1 MNSPRRSLLR
11 LAVATCLTL
20 LLVPGVVMAQTTG
33 TIQGFIKADNG
44 DPIPGVTV
52 TVRNTETGAER
63 VVITDAEG
71 FYKATALVSGV
82 YSLTASLEGMQTL
95 QQDNIQ
101 LLLGQTIDVNFEMGV
116 EAQAETIIVTSESPI
131 VEVSRSAAASYVGAL
146 EIESLPI
153 SGRDFKEFAL
163 LTPTV
168 TNETDRGFLHV
179 SGQRGIYTGMNIDG
193 TSGKSAF
200 FGYGRG
206 GEATENDGLVV
217 AQDSVKEFQVFT
229 NSFAPEYGANGG
241 GYINVITKSGTN
253 ELKGSGFWFFRDDSL
268 SEDIPA
274 TPLEVFRGNPG
285 GSPVDEFER
294 QNWGASIGG
303 PIKKDRTHFFFSYD
317 QTTRDEPFTDDLRTR
332 GAYDAILLR
341 GQSDPN
347 FLALVEGYSPNNDGT
362 AAPDPVNGRTA
373 TGLFVRSVD
382 NLILFGKLDH
392 QIGNNHNLGVRVN
405 YTDYERT
412 SSFKDE
418 ESLKT
423 EDTSSLIGSFLS
435 VIGSNA
441 INDFRLQWAEDN
453 LDRLSQRVGEPI
465 EAQIR
470 FRFGDR
476 DSVGKFDFLP
486 ILAEEEKLQLQDS
499 YSYLFGDHDLKFG
512 VDYQKDDLAQLFAG
526 SKDGRYDYNSMANFL
541 ANVASSARIYFGNVT
556 FPNYD
561 ETQELYGLFAQ
572 DSWRQSANL
581 TLNFGVRWGKT
592 DNPSGLTHIFPFGE
606 SIPDDDHFAPRFGF
620 AYSPGGTGRDVVR
633 GGIGLFYGR
642 TPTLLFAS
650 QVQENGI
657 FPNYGRVIVEPG
669 DSGFVQ
675 LGEPIP
681 NQSPPLDTI
690 PSTSY
695 LNPDFQDAET
705 MRLNLGYERQLGT
718 AWSAG
723 VDVIYAEGENL
734 QRNFDDNAQIESRDE
749 FGRPIYSDDPVNPN
763 LATIFVRRSNGE
775 SEYTAVTLKV
785 NRRWSGRYQLQAHYT
800 WSEDKDT
807 DSNER
812 SATTV
817 TVSDPD
823 NLRYDWGLSS
833 RDVENRFVLSGVVE
847 VPWKIKLAGILKI
860 QDGIPYT
867 GIDANTNLPNYP
879 TNGPDPRAVLNGQRL
894 GRNTFRNE
902 GLSQLDVRI
911 TKAFDLGRFDID
923 LFAEIFN
930 LFSDHSFTLQ
940 DGGEGDFDTTSQQ
953 QPLLPNGSPNPE
965 FGIPDRRVTPL
976 QQWQLGLRLSF

>member
-1 MNSPRRSLLR
+1 MNSPRTSPLW
-11 LAVATCLTL
+11 L
-20 LLVPGVVMAQTTG
+20 LLAAVLLIVPGLARAQTTG
-33 TIQGFIKADNG
+33 TIQGFVTSDNG
-44 DPIPGVTV
+44 DPIPGVTI
-52 TVRNTETGAER
+52 TVHNTETGAEHI
-63 VVITDAEG
+63 VVTDAAG
-71 FYKATALVSGV
+71 FYKASALVSGL
-82 YSLTASLEGMQTL
+82 YSVMASLEGMQTI
-95 QQDNIQ
+95 QQENIR
-101 LLLGQTIDVNFEMGV
+101 LLLGQTIDVNLIMGV
-116 EAQAETIIVTSESPI
+116 AAQTETIVVTSEAPI
-131 VEVSRSAAASYVGAL
+131 VEVSRSSAASYVGEL

-153 SGRDFKEFAL
+153 SGRDFKQFAL

-168 TNETDRGFLHV
+168 TNESDRGFLHV
-179 SGQRGIYTGMNIDG
+179 AGQRGIYTGMNIDG

-253 ELKGSGFWFFRDDSL
+253 ELKGSGFWFYRDDSL

-274 TPLEVFRGNPG
+274 TPLEEFRGDPG

-303 PIKKDRTHFFFSYD
+303 PIKQDRTHFFFSYD
-317 QTTRDEPFTDDLRTR
+317 QTTRDQPFTSDLRTR

-341 GQSDPN
+341 GQTDPD
-347 FLALVEGYSPNNDGT
+347 FLALVEGFSPNNDGV

-373 TGLFVRSVD
+373 SGLFVRSVD

-392 QIGNNHNLGVRVN
+392 RIGNEHTLGLRVN

-412 SSFKDE
+412 STFKDE

-435 VIGSNA
+435 IIGSNA
-441 INDFRLQWAEDN
+441 INDFRIQWAEDN

-486 ILAEEEKLQLQDS
+486 ILVEEQKVQVQDS

-512 VDYQKDDLAQLFAG
+512 VDYQSDNLKQLFAG
-526 SKDGRYDYNSMANFL
+526 SKDGRYDYNSMEDFL
-541 ANVASSARIYFGNVT
+541 NNNASRARIYFGNVT

-561 ETQELYGLFAQ
+561 ESQDLYGLFAQ
-572 DSWRQSANL
+572 DSWRVNPDL

-592 DNPSGLTHIFPFGE
+592 DNPSGLEHVFPVGT

-650 QVQENGI
+650 QVQENGL
-657 FPNYGRVIVEPG
+657 FPNFGRVTVGPG
-669 DSGFVQ
+669 QSGFVQ
-675 LGEPIP
+675 LGQPIP

-695 LNPDFQDAET
+695 LDSDFRDAET
-705 MRLNLGYERQLGT
+705 LRINLGYERQLGT

-723 VDVIYAEGENL
+723 VDLIYAEGDHL

-749 FGRPIYSDDPVNPN
+749 FGRPIYSDDPANPN
-763 LATIFVRRSNGE
+763 FNTIFVRRSNGE

-785 NRRWSGRYQLQAHYT
+785 GRRWSGRYQLQAHYT
-800 WSEDKDT
+800 WSEDQDT

-817 TVSDPD
+817 TVSDPA
-823 NLRYDWGLSS
+823 NLDYDFGLSS

-847 VPWKIKLAGILKI
+847 VPWKIKIAGILRI

-867 GIDANTNLPNYP
+867 AIDPDTELPNYP
-879 TNGPDPRAVLNGQRL
+879 TNGPDPRAVIDGQRV

-902 GLSQLDVRI
+902 GLSQLDLRL
-911 TKAFDLGRFDID
+911 TKAFEVGRFEFNV
-923 LFAEIFN
+923 FAEIFN
-930 LFSDHSFTLQ
+930 VFSDHSFTVQ

-953 QPLLPNGSPNPE
+953 QPTLSDGSPNPE
-965 FGIPDRRVTPL
+965 FGIGDRRITPL
-976 QQWQLGLRLSF
+976 RQWQLGVRLSF